1 MRRPQW
7 LIYTVK
13 STTKVWFF
21 LIVMSL
27 LTIFLGYKLMDRTG
41 LLLGFFVSVIFNGL
55 VISTGNSFLLKKLNA
70 REVKGQDPWN
80 LNERVE
86 HWAEEVFIK
95 APKVFLIESKSAI
108 AFSNGSPW
116 GQSAICVSTSLLE
129 KLTPAEVEAVLV
141 HQVCHILRMDTLSFG
156 AASIVANSLVAL
168 AEVLD
173 LIWPFRRIKRFVNRR
188 PFHFLISPIAWTLIR
203 LNIRESTFFENDD
216 LASQILPDRKVLAS
230 ALCKLESLSQ
240 ARPLSIPDCSSH
252 LFVVNP
258 RGIREHNWFYMTH
271 PRMSTRIKRMVGY
284 EPL

>member
-1 MRRPQW
+1 MGRSG
-7 LIYTVK
+7 LLAG
-13 STTKVWFF
+13 F
-21 LIVMSL
+21 LI
-27 LTIFLGYKLMDRTG
+27 
-41 LLLGFFVSVIFNGL
+41 SVVFNGL
-55 VISTGNSFLLKKLNA
+55 VIWTGNSFLLKKLKA

-86 HWAEEVFIK
+86 HWAKEVFIT
-95 APKVFLIESKSAI
+95 APKVFLIESKSAV

-116 GQSAICVSTSLLE
+116 GQSAICVSTGLLE

-156 AASIVANSLVAL
+156 ASSILANSMVAL

-173 LIWPFRRIKRFVNRR
+173 LIWPFRRIPRFAKHR
-188 PFHFLISPIAWTLIR
+188 PFHFLISPLAWLLIR

-216 LASQILPDRKVLAS
+216 LASQILPDRKALAS
-230 ALCKLESLSQ
+230 ALWKLESLSQ
-240 ARPLSIPDCSSH
+240 ARPLAIPDCSSH